1 MARILDIREPK
12 WNPDTRTWVLNY
24 VVADIIDDRN
34 VKYIQTITCEA
45 LISVENYVKLLKER
59 MNNAMHTM

>member
-1 MARILDIREPK
+1 MARILDIREPV

-59 MNNAMHTM
+59 MNYAMHTM